1 VQPHTPS
8 FGFTATGQGPAS
20 SGPAGAVPSRALGGP
35 DQLGGAATAA
45 SPQAGAAPQHKT
57 PHGGDLTVHVEAL
70 LALRDGEAV
79 RRYRARLDDETAR
92 RVINDPRIPKERRGA
107 LSLAKAFAGNPRY
120 GETSKI
126 IPVDSTPEQG

>member
-1 VQPHTPS
+1 MQPHTPS
-8 FGFTATGQGPAS
+8 FGFTATGQGPV
-20 SGPAGAVPSRALGGP
+20 SGGAHGAVPGRALGGP
-35 DQLGGAATAA
+35 DRPVAAQPA

>member
-1 VQPHTPS
+1 MQPHTPS
-8 FGFTATGQGPAS
+8 FGFTATTAGQGPVPG
-20 SGPAGAVPSRALGGP
+20 GPIGAVQGGISADRP
-35 DQLGGAATAA
+35 PGLEAQ
-45 SPQAGAAPQHKT
+45 PVAPQPDIT
-57 PHGGDLTVHVEAL
+57 AHVEAL
-70 LALRDGEAV
+70 LGLRDGEGV
-79 RRYRARLDDETAR
+79 RRYRAQLDDETAR